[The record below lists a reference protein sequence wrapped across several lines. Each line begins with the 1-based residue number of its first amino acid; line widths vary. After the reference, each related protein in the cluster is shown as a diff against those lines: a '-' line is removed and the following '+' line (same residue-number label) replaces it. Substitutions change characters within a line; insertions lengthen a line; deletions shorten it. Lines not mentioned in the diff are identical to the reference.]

1 MPLTGASQPRYS
13 TIVEEGK
20 DAPLESS
27 SGGLRTW
34 MNAKINWLLRRDAYP
49 ATSPRRTV
57 HINAPAEASASFCAN
72 KINTAKYSVLTF
84 IPKFLL
90 EQFKKYANLFF
101 LFISFLQVSMACL
114 ETHA

>member
-13 TIVEEGK
+13 TIVDEAEN
-20 DAPLESS
+20 APPESFS
-27 SGGLRTW
+27 RIWLKT
-34 MNAKINWLLRRDAYP
+34 KINWLLHRDAYP
-49 ATSPRRTV
+49 FTSPRRTV
-57 HINAPAEASASFCAN
+57 HINAPEASSRASTSFCDN

-101 LFISFLQVSMACL
+101 LFISLLQVRL
-114 ETHA
+114 EYVYKT